1 MNETTPPKP
10 PRKATARRKKTTVLP
25 VVVSDGAPAPLP
37 AERLYGRCDLAQL
50 KFKTTLE
57 LPDLPG
63 ILGQERAVEAADF
76 GLAIAREGY
85 NLFVMGPTG
94 TGKRSLVTRLLD
106 KAAAGRPTPADW
118 VYVHNFE
125 QPHKPRALQL
135 PAGRGKAFKADMQR
149 LIEDL
154 LTAIPALFESEEY
167 RARLDQLEAEFS
179 EREAAAL
186 RELGTEAEKQ
196 NIALLRTPSGFGLAP
211 MKDGE
216 VIAPDEFEKLPDEE
230 KQRIAAVLEDLHERL
245 HKIIRQAPQWL
256 REKKERIRALNREFS
271 MLAVSHEIG
280 ELREK
285 YRDLAEICSYLDAVE
300 KDLVDSAEELRKS
313 QEGPIQVM
321 GITLTAQPSFRRYQV
336 NLLIDNSATSGA
348 PVIWPDHPSYPN
360 LVGRIEHIE
369 HLGAL
374 VTDFSLIKPG
384 ALHQASGGYLVLD
397 ALKLL
402 SQPYAYEALKRTLR
416 SHQVRI
422 DSLGQMLGLAH
433 TVSLEPQPIPVDFKV
448 VLLGERLLYYLLYE
462 YDPEFRELFKV
473 VADFDDEMPRTEE
486 AVQHYCRLIATL
498 GRKEDLLPFDRAA
511 CARLVEQA
519 AREAADNERLSTNMQ
534 NLLDLMR
541 EADHLARAEQHDTVS
556 AERIQAALDAR
567 ERRSGRIRSR
577 MQEEILRNTINVQ
590 TDGQW
595 VGQINGLSVIQLGD
609 NRFAHP
615 SRITATV
622 RLGEGEVIDISREV
636 NLGGAIHS
644 KGVLTL
650 ASFLATRYANNLPL
664 SLSASLA
671 FEQTYAMVE
680 GDSASMAE
688 LCALLSAIADV
699 PIKQAIAMTGSV
711 DQYGHMQAIGAVN
724 EKIEGFFDICR
735 ARGLDGSHGVV
746 IPVANVKHLMLRSDV
761 VDACGRGQFH
771 IWPVS
776 NVDEAME
783 LLTGLPAGLPDAE
796 GVVPEGSVNYLVA
809 ARLIQFSSLRQI
821 FAGKGASVKK
831 GGARAKPKKRP
842 IAPAKKRGT
851 RT

>member
-1 MNETTPPKP
+1 LSVTTPPNK
-10 PRKATARRKKTTVLP
+10 PRKTAARSKKAKVLP

-37 AERLYGRCDLAQL
+37 ADRLSGRCDLGTL
-50 KFKTTLE
+50 KFKTTKDI
-57 LPDLPG
+57 PDLPG
-63 ILGQERAVEAADF
+63 ILGQERAVEAAEF

-85 NLFVMGPTG
+85 NLYVMGSAG

-106 KAAAGRPTPADW
+106 KAAAGRPTPGDW

-125 QPHKPRALQL
+125 QPHKPRAIGL
-135 PAGRGKAFKADMQR
+135 PAGRGKELKADMQH

-154 LTAIPALFESEEY
+154 LTAIPALFEGEEY
-167 RARLDQLEAEFS
+167 RSRVDQIENEFS

-186 RELGTEAEKQ
+186 RELGAEAEKQ

-216 VIAPDEFEKLPDEE
+216 VIAPDEFDKLSD
-230 KQRIAAVLEDLHERL
+230 KDRKRIARVLEDLHDRL
-245 HKIIRQAPQWL
+245 HKIIRQAPQWM

-271 MLAVSHEIG
+271 MLAVSHQIG

-285 YRDLAEICSYLDAVE
+285 YRDLAEVCAYLDAVE

-313 QEGPIQVM
+313 QEGPVQVM
-321 GITLTAQPSFRRYQV
+321 GLTLTAQPGFRRYQV
-336 NLLIDNSATSGA
+336 NLLIDNSASRGA
-348 PVIWPDHPSYPN
+348 PVVWPDHPSYPN

-374 VTDFSLIKPG
+374 VTDFGLIKAG
-384 ALHQASGGYLVLD
+384 ALHQAGGGYLVLE
-397 ALKLL
+397 AHKLL
-402 SQPYAYEALKRTLR
+402 TQPYAYEALKRSLR
-416 SHQVRI
+416 SHRVRI

-433 TVSLEPQPIPVDFKV
+433 TVSIEPQPIPLDLKV
-448 VLLGERLLYYLLYE
+448 VLVGERLLYYLLYE

-473 VADFDDEMPRTEE
+473 VADFDDEMPRGGD

-519 AREAADNERLSTNMQ
+519 SREAEDVERLSTNMQ

-541 EADHLARAEQHDTVS
+541 EADHLARVELHDSVS
-556 AERIQAALDAR
+556 AAAVQAALDAR
-567 ERRSGRIRSR
+567 ERRTGRVRQHL
-577 MQEEILRNTINVQ
+577 QEAILRNTVAVQ
-590 TDGQW
+590 TEGQW
-595 VGQINGLSVIQLGD
+595 IGQINGLSVIQLGD
-609 NRFAHP
+609 SRFAHP
-615 SRITATV
+615 TRITATV
-622 RLGEGEVIDISREV
+622 RLGEGEVIDIEREV

-650 ASFLATRYANNLPL
+650 ASFLASRYANNLPL

-671 FEQTYAMVE
+671 FEQTYGMVE

-699 PIKQAIAMTGSV
+699 PIRQAIAMTGSV

-724 EKIEGFFDICR
+724 DKIEGFFDICR

-746 IPVANVKHLMLRSDV
+746 IPEANVKHLMLRGDV

-771 IWPVS
+771 IWPVA
-776 NVDEAME
+776 NVDQAME

-809 ARLIQFSSLRQI
+809 ARLIQFSTLRQV
-821 FAGKGASVKK
+821 FAGKVAAARKS
-831 GGARAKPKKRP
+831 GARAKPKKRAA
-842 IAPAKKRGT
+842 APAKKRG
-851 RT
+851 

>member
-1 MNETTPPKP
+1 M
-10 PRKATARRKKTTVLP
+10 LP
-25 VVVSDGAPAPLP
+25 VVVSDGVPAALP
-37 AERLYGRCDLAQL
+37 AEKLYGRCDLGAL
-50 KFKTTLE
+50 KFKTTTD

-63 ILGQERAVEAADF
+63 ILGQERAVEAAEF

-85 NLFVMGPTG
+85 NLFVMGPAG

-106 KAAAGRPTPADW
+106 KAAAERPTPGDW

-125 QPHKPRALQL
+125 QPHKPRAISL
-135 PAGRGKAFKADMQR
+135 PAGRGKELKADMVR
-149 LIEDL
+149 LMEDL

-167 RARLDQLEAEFS
+167 RSRVDQIENEFS

-186 RELGTEAEKQ
+186 RELGAEAEKQ
-196 NIALLRTPSGFGLAP
+196 GIALLRTPSGFGLAP

-216 VIAPDEFEKLPDEE
+216 VIAPDEFEKLNDEE
-230 KQRIAAVLEDLHERL
+230 KQRIARVLEDLHERL
-245 HKIIRQAPQWL
+245 HKIIRQAPQWM

-271 MLAVSHEIG
+271 MLAVSHQIG
-280 ELREK
+280 ELQEK
-285 YRDLAEICSYLDAVE
+285 YRDLAEVCAYLEAVQ
-300 KDLVDSAEELRKS
+300 KDLVDSADELRKA
-313 QEGPIQVM
+313 QEAPVQVM
-321 GITLTAQPSFRRYQV
+321 GITLTAQPTFRRYQV
-336 NLLIDNSATSGA
+336 NLLIDNSAGHGA
-348 PVIWPDHPSYPN
+348 PVVWPDHPSYPN

-384 ALHQASGGYLVLD
+384 ALHQANGGYLVLD
-397 ALKLL
+397 AHRLL
-402 SQPYAYEALKRTLR
+402 TQPYAYEALKRSLR
-416 SHQVRI
+416 SRQVHI

-433 TVSLEPQPIPVDFKV
+433 TVSLEPQPIPVECKV
-448 VLLGERLLYYLLYE
+448 VLQGERLLYYLLYE

-473 VADFDDEMPRTEE
+473 VADFEDEMPRGDD

-498 GRKEDLLPFDRAA
+498 GRKEGLLPFDRAA

-519 AREAADNERLSTNMQ
+519 SREAEDVERLSTNMQ

-541 EADHLARAEQHDTVS
+541 EADHLARIELHDSIS
-556 AERIQAALDAR
+556 ADAVQAALDAR
-567 ERRSGRIRSR
+567 ERRTGRVRQR
-577 MQEEILRNTINVQ
+577 LQEAILRDTVAVQ
-590 TDGQW
+590 TEGQW

-609 NRFAHP
+609 SRFAHP
-615 SRITATV
+615 TRITATV

-671 FEQTYAMVE
+671 FEQTYGMVE

-699 PIKQAIAMTGSV
+699 PIRQAIAMTGSV

-746 IPVANVKHLMLRSDV
+746 IPEANVKHLMLRSDV
-761 VDACGRGQFH
+761 VAACGKGQFH
-771 IWPVS
+771 IWPVR

-809 ARLIQFSSLRQI
+809 ARLIQFSSLRQV
-821 FAGKGASVKK
+821 FAGKAATRK
-831 GGARAKPKKRP
+831 AATRAKTKKRTT
-842 IAPAKKRGT
+842 APAKKRG
-851 RT
+851 

>member
-1 MNETTPPKP
+1 MSVTTSPKK
-10 PRKATARRKKTTVLP
+10 PRKTAARSKQTKVLP

-37 AERLYGRCDLAQL
+37 ADRLYGRCDLAPL
-50 KFKTTLE
+50 KFKTTDD

-63 ILGQERAVEAADF
+63 ILGQERAVEAAEF

-85 NLFVMGPTG
+85 NLFVMGPAG
-94 TGKRSLVTRLLD
+94 TGKRSLVIRLLD
-106 KAAAGRPTPADW
+106 KAAAERPTPGDW

-125 QPHKPRALQL
+125 QLHKPRAIGL
-135 PAGRGKAFKADMQR
+135 PAGRGKELKADMQR

-154 LTAIPALFESEEY
+154 LTAIPALFEGEEY
-167 RARLDQLEAEFS
+167 RSRVDQIENEFS

-186 RELGTEAEKQ
+186 RELGAEAEKQ
-196 NIALLRTPSGFGLAP
+196 NIVLLRTPSGFGLAP
-211 MKDGE
+211 VKGGE
-216 VIAPDEFEKLPDEE
+216 VIAPDEFDKLTDKE
-230 KQRIAAVLEDLHERL
+230 KQRISRVLEDLHDRL
-245 HKIIRQAPQWL
+245 HKIIRQAPQWM

-271 MLAVSHEIG
+271 MLAVSHQIG
-280 ELREK
+280 ELQEK
-285 YRDLAEICSYLDAVE
+285 YRDLAEVCAYLEAVQ
-300 KDLVDSAEELRKS
+300 KDLVDSVDELRKA
-313 QEGPIQVM
+313 QEAPVQVM
-321 GITLTAQPSFRRYQV
+321 GITLTAQPTFRRYQV
-336 NLLIDNSATSGA
+336 NLLIDNSASHGA
-348 PVIWPDHPSYPN
+348 PVVWPDHPSYPN
-360 LVGRIEHIE
+360 LIGRIEHIE

-374 VTDFSLIKPG
+374 VTDFGLIKAG
-384 ALHQASGGYLVLD
+384 ALHQANAGYLVLD
-397 ALKLL
+397 AHKLL
-402 SQPYAYEALKRTLR
+402 TQPYAYEALKRSLR

-433 TVSLEPQPIPVDFKV
+433 TVSIEPQPIPLDFKV
-448 VLLGERLLYYLLYE
+448 VLVGERLLYYLLYE

-473 VADFDDEMPRTEE
+473 VADFDDEMPRGDE

-498 GRKEDLLPFDRAA
+498 GRKEGLLPFDRAA

-519 AREAADNERLSTNMQ
+519 SREAEDVERLSTNMQ

-541 EADHLARAEQHDTVS
+541 EADHLARAG
-556 AERIQAALDAR
+556 ERPAVGTEAIQAALDAR
-567 ERRSGRIRSR
+567 ERRTGRVRQR
-577 MQEEILRNTINVQ
+577 LQEAILRDTVAVQ
-590 TDGQW
+590 TEGQW
-595 VGQINGLSVIQLGD
+595 IGQINGLSVIQLGD
-609 NRFAHP
+609 SRFAHP

-636 NLGGAIHS
+636 NLSGAIHS

-650 ASFLATRYANNLPL
+650 ASFIATRYANNLPL

-671 FEQTYAMVE
+671 FEQTYGMVE

-699 PIKQAIAMTGSV
+699 PIKQSIAMTGSV

-724 EKIEGFFDICR
+724 DKIEGFFDICR

-746 IPVANVKHLMLRSDV
+746 IPEANVKHLMLRSDV
-761 VDACGRGQFH
+761 VDACGKGQFH
-771 IWPVS
+771 IWPVA

-809 ARLIQFSSLRQI
+809 ARLIQFSSLRQV
-821 FAGKGASVKK
+821 FAGKVAA
-831 GGARAKPKKRP
+831 ARKRTARTKPKKRTA
-842 IAPAKKRGT
+842 APAKKRG
-851 RT
+851 